1 MKKLVLVFCISL
13 FFASAFGQRVDLDRF
28 NFTASYRDF
37 PDEPLPAEFKTYNVR
52 IEAAPSLGLG
62 YSSSSLENL
71 INIEGLKKVTGTGHI
86 TIIAMLDDIVI
97 EKTETK
103 ERVQVTKDKQGLE
116 VRKSFFATEM
126 IYSFSARATV
136 YDYKGNTVISNY
148 ILFERENKRTYK
160 TSEFSNPV
168 DAANNFNNKVLET
181 KSNLSKQL
189 VNGAISNLNSYLNAN
204 YGYAIQKVT
213 DIFWVLNNKKHPEY
227 GEHQKA
233 WNNFKNAIVL
243 MNPDEPLDKVKEKL
257 KPVIAYYDKVKNIY
271 TASDK
276 EARKLRYASYYNLA
290 KIYLYL
296 DDPAAAMREADALAM
311 NDFDESDGR
320 NLRAIAENLDE
331 QLKKNN
337 ASSRHF
343 PVVISSFQPPVKET
357 PLTYPYTKGPPN
369 TGGLFFLIGGELS
382 PL

>member
-1 MKKLVLVFCISL
+1 MKKLILVFCTTLL
-13 FFASAFGQRVDLDRF
+13 FISAFAQRVDLDRF
-28 NFTASYRDF
+28 NFTASFRDF
-37 PDEPLPAEFKTYNVR
+37 PDEPLPTEYKTYNVR
-52 IEAAPSLGLG
+52 IEASPSLGLG
-62 YSSSSLENL
+62 YSAVNLENM
-71 INIEGLKKVTGTGHI
+71 ISIEGLKKVAGTGHI
-86 TIIAMLDDIVI
+86 TILAMLDDIVI
-97 EKTETK
+97 ERTETK
-103 ERVQVTKDKQGLE
+103 ERVQVTKDKNNLE
-116 VRKSFFATEM
+116 IRKSFFATEM

-136 YDYKGNTVISNY
+136 YDYKGSTVISNY
-148 ILFERENKRTYK
+148 ILSDRENKRTYK
-160 TSEFSNPV
+160 TSEYSNPV
-168 DAANNFNNKVLET
+168 DAANNFNNKILEI

-189 VNGAISNLNSYLNAN
+189 VNGAISNLNSYLNTN
-204 YGYAIQKVT
+204 YGYAIQKVN

-257 KPVIAYYDKVKNIY
+257 KPVIAYYEKVKTIY

-276 EARKLRYASYYNLA
+276 EAKKLRYASYYNLA

-296 DDPAAAMREADALAM
+296 DDPTAAMREADALAM

-320 NLRAIAENLDE
+320 NLRAVAESLDE

-343 PVVISSFQPPVKET
+343 PVVISSFQPPVK
-357 PLTYPYTKGPPN
+357 
-369 TGGLFFLIGGELS
+369 
-382 PL
+382 

>member
-1 MKKLVLVFCISL
+1 LAFLNVNLLLQQFVRQNPILMKKLVLTLCTSL
-13 FFASAFGQRVDLDRF
+13 VFASVFAQRVDLDRF
-28 NFTASYRDF
+28 NFTASFRDF
-37 PDEPLPAEFKTYNVR
+37 PDEPLPNEYKTYNIR
-52 IEAAPSLGLG
+52 IEASPSLGLG
-62 YSSSSLENL
+62 YSVSNLENL

-103 ERVQVTKDKQGLE
+103 ERVQVTKDKNNVE
-116 VRKSFFATEM
+116 ISKSFFSTEM
-126 IYSFSARATV
+126 TYSFSARATV

-148 ILFERENKRTYK
+148 ILFDRESKRTYK
-160 TSEFSNPV
+160 TPEFSNPV
-168 DAANNFNNKVLET
+168 DAANNFNNKALET
-181 KSNLSKQL
+181 KANLAKQL
-189 VNGAISNLNSYLNAN
+189 VNGAVSNLNSYLNTN
-204 YGYAIQKVT
+204 YGYAIQKVN

-227 GEHQKA
+227 GEQQKA
-233 WNNFKNAIVL
+233 WNNFKNAIIL

-257 KPVIAYYDKVKNIY
+257 KPVIAYYDKVKTIY
-271 TASDK
+271 TGTDK

-320 NLRAIAENLDE
+320 NLRAVAENLDE

-337 ASSRHF
+337 ASTRHF
-343 PVVISSFQPPVKET
+343 PVVISSFQPPVK
-357 PLTYPYTKGPPN
+357 
-369 TGGLFFLIGGELS
+369 
-382 PL
+382 

>member
-1 MKKLVLVFCISL
+1 MLQQFVRQKSILMKKLILTLCISMA
-13 FFASAFGQRVDLDRF
+13 FVSVFAQRVDLDRF
-28 NFTASYRDF
+28 NFTASFRDF
-37 PDEPLPAEFKTYNVR
+37 PDEPLPNEYKTYNVR
-52 IEAAPSLGLG
+52 IEASPSLGLG
-62 YSSSSLENL
+62 YSASNLENL

-86 TIIAMLDDIVI
+86 TIITILDDIVI
-97 EKTETK
+97 EGTETK
-103 ERVQVTKDKQGLE
+103 ERVQVTKDKNYVE
-116 VRKSFFATEM
+116 IRKSFFATEM
-126 IYSFSARATV
+126 TYSFSARATV

-148 ILFERENKRTYK
+148 ILFDRENKRTYK
-160 TSEFSNPV
+160 TPEFSNPV
-168 DAANNFNNKVLET
+168 DAANNFNNKALET
-181 KSNLSKQL
+181 KANLAKQL
-189 VNGAISNLNSYLNAN
+189 VNGAVSNLNSYLNTN
-204 YGYAIQKVT
+204 YGYAIQKVN

-271 TASDK
+271 SGSDK

-296 DDPAAAMREADALAM
+296 DDPAAAIREADALAM

-320 NLRAIAENLDE
+320 NLRAVAESLDE

-337 ASSRHF
+337 ASTRHF
-343 PVVISSFQPPVKET
+343 PVVISSFQPPVK
-357 PLTYPYTKGPPN
+357 
-369 TGGLFFLIGGELS
+369 
-382 PL
+382 

>member
-1 MKKLVLVFCISL
+1 MQTQFLLFKNVNLLLQQFVSQNPILMKKLILVFCISL
-13 FFASAFGQRVDLDRF
+13 LITSLFGQRVDLDRF

-37 PDEPLPAEFKTYNVR
+37 PDEPLPMEYKTYNVR

-62 YSSSSLENL
+62 YSASNLENL

-103 ERVQVTKDKQGLE
+103 ERVQVTKDKNNVE
-116 VRKSFFATEM
+116 ISKSFFSTEM
-126 IYSFSARATV
+126 TYSFSARATV

-160 TSEFSNPV
+160 TPEFSNPV
-168 DAANNFNNKVLET
+168 DAANNFNNKALET
-181 KSNLSKQL
+181 KANLAKQL
-189 VNGAISNLNSYLNAN
+189 VSGAVSNLNSYLNTN
-204 YGYAIQKVT
+204 YGYAIQKVN

-227 GEHQKA
+227 GEQQKA

-257 KPVIAYYDKVKNIY
+257 KPVIAYYDKVKTIY
-271 TASDK
+271 TGTDK

-320 NLRAIAENLDE
+320 NLRAVAENLDE

-337 ASSRHF
+337 ASTRHF
-343 PVVISSFQPPVKET
+343 PVVISSFQPPVK
-357 PLTYPYTKGPPN
+357 
-369 TGGLFFLIGGELS
+369 
-382 PL
+382 

>member
-1 MKKLVLVFCISL
+1 MKKLVVAFCTLLLFISVF
-13 FFASAFGQRVDLDRF
+13 AQRVDLDRF

-37 PDEPLPAEFKTYNVR
+37 PNEPLPVEYKTYNVR
-52 IEAAPSLGLG
+52 IEASPSLGVG
-62 YSSSSLENL
+62 YSATNLENL
-71 INIEGLKKVTGTGHI
+71 ISIEGLKKVNGTGHI
-86 TIIAMLDDIVI
+86 TILAMLDDIVI

-103 ERVQVTKDKQGLE
+103 ERIQITKDKQNLE
-116 VRKSFFATEM
+116 IRKSFFATEM

-160 TSEFSNPV
+160 TPEFSNPV
-168 DAANNFNNKVLET
+168 DAANNFNNKILET
-181 KSNLSKQL
+181 KSNLAKQL
-189 VNGAISNLNSYLNAN
+189 VSGAVSSLNSYLNAN
-204 YGYAIQKVT
+204 YGYAIQKVN

-227 GEHQKA
+227 GEQQKA

-257 KPVIAYYDKVKNIY
+257 KPVIAYYDKVKTIY
-271 TASDK
+271 SGSDK

-296 DDPAAAMREADALAM
+296 DDPAAAIREADALSM
-311 NDFDESDGR
+311 NDYDESDGR
-320 NLRAIAENLDE
+320 NLRAVAESLDE

-337 ASSRHF
+337 ASTRHF
-343 PVVISSFQPPVKET
+343 PVVISNFQPPVK
-357 PLTYPYTKGPPN
+357 
-369 TGGLFFLIGGELS
+369 
-382 PL
+382 

>member
-1 MKKLVLVFCISL
+1 MKKLILVFCTAL
-13 FFASAFGQRVDLDRF
+13 FFVSAFAQRVDLDRF
-28 NFTASYRDF
+28 NFTATFRDF
-37 PDEPLPAEFKTYNVR
+37 PDEPLPVEYKTYNVR

-62 YSSSSLENL
+62 YSASSLENM
-71 INIEGLKKVTGTGHI
+71 ISIEGLKKVTGTGHI
-86 TIIAMLDDIVI
+86 TIIAILDDIVI
-97 EKTETK
+97 EKTEAK

-116 VRKSFFATEM
+116 VRKSFFSTEM
-126 IYSFSARATV
+126 TYSFSARATV
-136 YDYKGNTVISNY
+136 YDYKGNTVTSSY

-160 TSEFSNPV
+160 TPEYSNPV
-168 DAANNFNNKVLET
+168 DASNNFNNKILET

-189 VNGAISNLNSYLNAN
+189 VNGAISNLNGYLNTN
-204 YGYAIQKVT
+204 YGYAIQKVN

-227 GEHQKA
+227 SEHQKA

-257 KPVIAYYDKVKNIY
+257 KPVIAYYDKVKTIY

-276 EARKLRYASYYNLA
+276 EAKKLRYASYFNLA

-296 DDPAAAMREADALAM
+296 DDPTAAMREADALAM

-320 NLRAIAENLDE
+320 NLRAMAESLDE

-343 PVVISSFQPPVKET
+343 PVVISSFQPPVK
-357 PLTYPYTKGPPN
+357 
-369 TGGLFFLIGGELS
+369 
-382 PL
+382 